1 MALHKVYLSLG
12 SNLGDRALHIKKA
25 LKQLE
30 EEGVH
35 ITLRSSMYETE
46 PVEFRKQGWF
56 LNCAVEAETELTPKQ
71 LLRVIRN
78 IEKDLG
84 RKRVVRSGPRT
95 LDIDIL
101 IYDDVLIR
109 GEDLEIPHPRMAQ
122 RRFVLVPMAEI
133 APTLRHP
140 ELHLTM
146 AQLLEARPDRSQ
158 VLPWPRAPKV

>member
-25 LKQLE
+25 LKRLE

-84 RKRVVRSGPRT
+84 RKRMVRSGPRT

-109 GEDLEIPHPRMAQ
+109 GEELEIPHPRMAQ
-122 RRFVLVPMAEI
+122 RGFVLRPMAEI

-146 AQLLEARPDRSQ
+146 AQLLAATSDRSQ
-158 VLPWPRAPKV
+158 VLPWPRAPIV

>member
-1 MALHKVYLSLG
+1 MAIHKVYLSLG
-12 SNLGDRALHIKKA
+12 SNLGDRALQIKKA
-25 LKQLE
+25 LKRLE
-30 EEGVH
+30 EEGVR
-35 ITLRSSMYETE
+35 ITRRSSMYETE
-46 PVEFRKQGWF
+46 PVEFHKQGWF

-84 RKRVVRSGPRT
+84 RKRVIRAGPRT

-109 GEDLEIPHPRMAQ
+109 GEELEIPHPRMAQ
-122 RRFVLVPMAEI
+122 RRFVLIPMAEI

-146 AQLLEARPDRSQ
+146 AQLLAATSDRSQ
-158 VLPWPRAPKV
+158 VLPWPREVRA